1 MRRQHIIMWV
11 LVGLLMPIQAWA
23 AKPLLLGQ
31 VYLIGEHDEKLP
43 AANVAVKLEGRSDP
57 TVTLSQ
63 GEFELPL
70 PTITKRGKE
79 QPLYGPGERIKLIV
93 EKPDWIIHSPVDGE
107 TPLPADLL
115 KETVE
120 IRLLPVGSHKLWS
133 HERFQKEMR
142 DLKDKTTEQIQPQQ
156 ETPQEI
162 TFEQHIARLADK
174 LGFPKEEVK
183 ARLDQWAKEAEQAK
197 DPYDKA
203 LAEYYNKNFTQA
215 KALFQQSADLKLQ
228 ELAAIQQQE
237 DALQKR
243 KLQVIEEAVDRLK
256 GKGDAAY
263 SAYEFEEALRAYEQA
278 RSVLPKDQLHRLR
291 ADVQMDIAGV
301 NWALGIRTEGQ
312 KLHAH
317 LNQAKQAYQEA
328 AKTYTELGQKEGQAS
343 AQVGL
348 GLIHQEQG
356 IRTGGEE
363 GQALLAQAVAAYRAA
378 LEVRT
383 KESLAPQWAQTHNN
397 LAEAALA
404 LEDWEQ
410 VVTSYGNVMELYPD
424 YGEAY
429 SMTIAVLHEKLFR
442 YGEAFGLNQ
451 QWLEGHPEDLSGQM
465 NFAEAHLTT
474 GRFSEAEQRF
484 AELLNGSELDA
495 QATIPL
501 TLLSVVSRVGQNKM
515 DSAAGQLHD
524 IRGLLVKQPED
535 FLLGWSFEGTK
546 HFIGQDEAFVNLRD
560 WLVPLLEAFSGKPCD
575 EMLAAVETVQA
586 QLASPPSP

>member
-183 ARLDQWAKEAEQAK
+183 ARLDQWAKEAEQAE

-291 ADVQMDIAGV
+291 ADVQMDIAGA

-363 GQALLAQAVAAYRAA
+363 
-378 LEVRT
+378 
-383 KESLAPQWAQTHNN
+383 
-397 LAEAALA
+397 
-404 LEDWEQ
+404 
-410 VVTSYGNVMELYPD
+410 
-424 YGEAY
+424 
-429 SMTIAVLHEKLFR
+429 
-442 YGEAFGLNQ
+442 
-451 QWLEGHPEDLSGQM
+451 
-465 NFAEAHLTT
+465 
-474 GRFSEAEQRF
+474 
-484 AELLNGSELDA
+484 
-495 QATIPL
+495 
-501 TLLSVVSRVGQNKM
+501 
-515 DSAAGQLHD
+515 
-524 IRGLLVKQPED
+524 
-535 FLLGWSFEGTK
+535 
-546 HFIGQDEAFVNLRD
+546 
-560 WLVPLLEAFSGKPCD
+560 
-575 EMLAAVETVQA
+575 
-586 QLASPPSP
+586 